1 MTTNEDLLRKWMD
14 NELDASELEVFN
26 TLEDA
31 SFLKKISVEVQ
42 SFKAPEYDSA
52 LEYAKLKNTLKSS
65 VNLVVRPNFRAVWS
79 YAAALLIGLGLFFTV
94 SSSNTSLTSEKAEIK
109 SQRLPD
115 NSKVTINSVSTI
127 TYNTLLWRFDRSLQL
142 KGEAYFEVVKGSD
155 FSVKTPSGTVTV
167 VGTKFKI
174 KHRSDYFEVVC
185 YEGTVSV
192 STTKETYFLQQGE
205 RFLRYDNQEVE
216 RSNIYE
222 TDPYWLQKSSV
233 FIAAPI
239 KRVLNELERQYAVK
253 IRTNG
258 IDTSSLFTGR
268 FTHDNLEMALKSIT
282 LPMGYIYSIIA
293 NSIVLS
299 VE

>member
-1 MTTNEDLLRKWMD
+1 MTTNEDLLKKWMD

-31 SFLKKISVEVQ
+31 ALLKKISIEVQ
-42 SFKAPEYDSA
+42 SFKAPEYDSV
-52 LEYAKLKNTLKSS
+52 LEYDKLKNTLKSPL
-65 VNLVVRPNFRAVWS
+65 NLVGRLNFRTFWS
-79 YAAALLIGLGLFFTV
+79 YSAALLIGLGLFFTV

-115 NSKVTINSVSTI
+115 NSKVTINAASTL
-127 TYNTLLWRFDRSLQL
+127 TYNSLLWRFDRRL
-142 KGEAYFEVVKGSD
+142 KLEGEAYFEVVKGSD
-155 FSVKTPSGTVTV
+155 FSVKTSLGTVTV

-185 YEGTVSV
+185 YEGAVSV
-192 STTKETYFLQQGE
+192 STTKETYLLKNGD
-205 RFLRYDNQEVE
+205 RFLRADNKKVE
-216 RSNIYE
+216 RSNINE
-222 TDPYWLQKSSV
+222 KAPYWLQKSSV

-253 IRTNG
+253 IQTNG

-282 LPMGYIYSIIA
+282 LPMRYIYSITA
-293 NSIVLS
+293 NTIILS

>member
-1 MTTNEDLLRKWMD
+1 MTTNEDLLKKWMD

-26 TLEDA
+26 SLEDA
-31 SFLKKISVEVQ
+31 AFLRKISIEIQ
-42 SFKAPEYDSA
+42 LFKAPEYDSV
-52 LEYAKLKNTLKSS
+52 LEYEKLKNTLKSP
-65 VNLVVRPNFRAVWS
+65 VNLVGRPNFRAVWS
-79 YAAALLIGLGLFFTV
+79 YAAAFLIGLGLFFTV

-115 NSKVTINSVSTI
+115 NSKVTINAASTL
-127 TYNTLLWRFDRSLQL
+127 TYNSLLWRFDRRL
-142 KGEAYFEVVKGSD
+142 KLEGEAYFEVVKGSD
-155 FSVKTPSGTVTV
+155 FSVKTPLGTVTV

-185 YEGTVSV
+185 YEGAVSV
-192 STTKETYFLQQGE
+192 STTKETYLLKNGD
-205 RFLRYDNQEVE
+205 RFLRADNQKVE
-216 RSNIYE
+216 RSDINE
-222 TDPYWLQKSSV
+222 KAPYWLQKSSV

-239 KRVLNELERQYAVK
+239 KRVLNELERQYTVK

-268 FTHDNLEMALKSIT
+268 FTHENLEMALKSIT
-282 LPMGYIYSIIA
+282 LPMGYIYSITA
-293 NSIVLS
+293 NTIVLS